1 MYANQLKTIIF
12 DYFLIE
18 GVISYF
24 RVCIV
29 LFDYME
35 KRLLKLKTITHFLSS
50 INEFMDKL
58 SDFSKFKKDLDKV
71 FINKDLINIAR
82 KSLNEMEMLKF
93 EKSLAKKS
101 CNEICNEGS
110 PFCFA
115 INSKMFSTY
124 NQYIIREDSI
134 TDDIKPIH
142 FNPYKNVKLRRRM
155 RQLTVSLQ
163 RPFIFSDINKLTNI
177 NTDATEFRMTD
188 GSDFN
193 FKITDLKKVQQQP
206 KETGRS
212 YNKMNSI
219 VVYSGRIED
228 KDSLNESILSIS
240 ADDDSLSSINEE
252 IMHRMTQ
259 EDFFQQRVTNTKIF
273 YPNLFKDDTSQSK
286 RINCVRAEHEC
297 DLKELEM
304 RKLEYQVTFKN
315 LFFEFSDNIFGDF
328 IGPLISTAFF
338 KRNNRPALNLN
349 ILEFNKLSKKIE
361 KPQNKIKRTSIEIKT
376 RKKHPSLNIK
386 IEKRLFKNEKPRFSD
401 KKPKKMFKSRHP
413 SQNELTPN
421 IIITNDVES
430 DNSDDEFFRKFEK
443 NKKKS
448 INTLN
453 NFDLN

>member
-142 FNPYKNVKLRRRM
+142 F
-155 RQLTVSLQ
+155 
-163 RPFIFSDINKLTNI
+163 
-177 NTDATEFRMTD
+177 
-188 GSDFN
+188 
-193 FKITDLKKVQQQP
+193 
-206 KETGRS
+206 
-212 YNKMNSI
+212 
-219 VVYSGRIED
+219 
-228 KDSLNESILSIS
+228 
-240 ADDDSLSSINEE
+240 
-252 IMHRMTQ
+252 
-259 EDFFQQRVTNTKIF
+259 
-273 YPNLFKDDTSQSK
+273 
-286 RINCVRAEHEC
+286 
-297 DLKELEM
+297 
-304 RKLEYQVTFKN
+304 
-315 LFFEFSDNIFGDF
+315 
-328 IGPLISTAFF
+328 
-338 KRNNRPALNLN
+338 
-349 ILEFNKLSKKIE
+349 
-361 KPQNKIKRTSIEIKT
+361 
-376 RKKHPSLNIK
+376 
-386 IEKRLFKNEKPRFSD
+386 
-401 KKPKKMFKSRHP
+401 
-413 SQNELTPN
+413 
-421 IIITNDVES
+421 
-430 DNSDDEFFRKFEK
+430 
-443 NKKKS
+443 
-448 INTLN
+448 
-453 NFDLN
+453 